1 MDTIESLRLKIV
13 TAEEL
18 RSVVK
23 TMKALAAVNIRQ
35 YEKAVEALAE
45 YNHAVETG
53 LQIALR
59 NKTRWAVKATP
70 APRHSLIAVV
80 LGSDQGMCGQF
91 NELIGEYVCEHLG
104 KLNSS
109 KGHEAMLVVG
119 SRLAEFLLE
128 RAMDV
133 REVFMVPSSVTGIVS
148 LVHDLLIKM
157 DELRALLDLDQVV
170 VYYNKQVSNTSF
182 APFEAKL
189 LPVDLEWLNR
199 LKNREWPCRSLPTYT
214 MDWDRLFSALVW
226 QYLFVSIYRAVA
238 ESMASENAAR
248 LASMERAEKN
258 IEERIEDLNL
268 KYHQSRQLSVTE
280 ELLDIVAGFEAITS
294 KPEKYDRGRKGQG
307 A

>member
-1 MDTIESLRLKIV
+1 MDTIESLRLKIL

-23 TMKALAAVNIRQ
+23 TMKALAAANIRQ

-59 NKTRWAVKATP
+59 NKKQWAVKASS

-91 NELIGEYVCEHLG
+91 NELIGEYVCGNLG
-104 KLNSS
+104 KLNSA
-109 KGHEAMLVVG
+109 KGHEVMLVVG
-119 SRLAEFLLE
+119 SRLAASLMV

-133 REVFMVPSSVTGIVS
+133 REVFMVPSGVAGIVS
-148 LVHDLLIKM
+148 LVHDLLIKI

-170 VYYNKQVSNTSF
+170 VYYNKQVSNTGF

-189 LPVDLEWLNR
+189 LPVDLEWLGR
-199 LKNREWPCRSLPTYT
+199 LKNREWPCPSLPTYT
-214 MDWDRLFSALVW
+214 MAWDRLFSALIW

-238 ESMASENAAR
+238 ESMSSENTAR

-258 IEERIEDLNL
+258 IDERIEDLNL
-268 KYHQSRQLSVTE
+268 KYHQSRQLSITE

-294 KPEKYDRGRKGQG
+294 GSGKYSRGRKGE
-307 A
+307 

>member
-1 MDTIESLRLKIV
+1 MDTIESLRLQIV

-53 LQIALR
+53 LQITLR
-59 NKTRWAVKATP
+59 NKQQWDVKATP

-91 NELIGEYVCEHLG
+91 NELIGEYVCENLG
-104 KLNSS
+104 KLNRA

-119 SRLAEFLLE
+119 SRLAASLTE

-133 REVFMVPSSVTGIVS
+133 REVFMVPSGVTAIVS
-148 LVHDLLIKM
+148 LAHDLLIKI

-170 VYYNKQVSNTSF
+170 VYYNKQVSNSSF

-189 LPVDLEWLNR
+189 LPVDLEWLDR
-199 LKNREWPCRSLPTYT
+199 LKNRSWPCHSLPTYT
-214 MDWDRLFSALVW
+214 MDWDRLFSALIW

-238 ESMASENAAR
+238 ESMSSENAAR
-248 LASMERAEKN
+248 LAAMERAEKN

-294 KPEKYDRGRKGQG
+294 KPEKYHRGR
-307 A
+307 